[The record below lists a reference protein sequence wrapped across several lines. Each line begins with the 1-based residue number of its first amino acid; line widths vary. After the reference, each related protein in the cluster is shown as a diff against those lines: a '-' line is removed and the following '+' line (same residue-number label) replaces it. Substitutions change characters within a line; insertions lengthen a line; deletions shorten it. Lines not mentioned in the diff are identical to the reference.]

1 VIRVMLTD
9 DHPMVLAGI
18 EELVAGADDM
28 EVAAIARSG
37 EEAVALAPAV
47 RPDVVLMD
55 LSMPGV
61 GGIVA
66 TQCITAA
73 APEARVVM
81 LTSYSDREGILDALD
96 AGAIGYLLKDGA
108 PEELI
113 RGIRCAHRGESPLSP
128 KAAAAVLARGR
139 RPEVDLTDRETE
151 VLRLIGAGLPNR
163 RIAGQ
168 LGIAEQTVKTHVG
181 NIFHRLGVTDR
192 TSAAL
197 WAQRNGLV

>member
-1 VIRVMLTD
+1 MIRVMLTD

>member
-1 VIRVMLTD
+1 MIRVMLAD

-18 EELVAGADDM
+18 EELVSGADDM
-28 EVAAIARSG
+28 EVAATARSG

-128 KAAAAVLARGR
+128 KAAAVVLARGR

>member
-1 VIRVMLTD
+1 VIRVMLAD

-18 EELVAGADDM
+18 EELVTGADDM
-28 EVAAIARSG
+28 QVAAVARSG

-66 TQCITAA
+66 TQCITAST
-73 APEARVVM
+73 PDTRVVM
-81 LTSYSDREGILDALD
+81 LSSYSDREGILDALD
-96 AGAIGYLLKDGA
+96 AGAIGYLLKDGE

-113 RGIRCAHRGESPLSP
+113 SGIRTAHRGESPLAP
-128 KAAAAVLARGR
+128 KAAAAVLTRARK
-139 RPEVDLTDRETE
+139 PEVELTDRETE

-163 RIAGQ
+163 RIASQ

-192 TSAAL
+192 TAAAL
-197 WAQRNGLV
+197 WAQRNGMV